1 MAKVVGP
8 LEDQV
13 RALVRAGRKIN
24 AIKLVRE
31 QTGIGLKEAKDAVDE
46 FEATGWL
53 RLPGD
58 ARPYPAMKASY
69 GPAWPD
75 LLEHLR
81 RMKSQRQA
89 IEAIKLI
96 REHTGLGLKEAK
108 DIYDQL

>member
-1 MAKVVGP
+1 MAKVIGP

-13 RALVRAGRKIN
+13 RALVRAGKKIN

-31 QTGIGLKEAKDAVDE
+31 HTGIGLKEAKDAVEE

-53 RLPGD
+53 RLPGV
-58 ARPYPAMKASY
+58 AGPCAPGVAGPYAS
-69 GPAWPD
+69 PD

-81 RMKSQRQA
+81 WMKSQRRA
-89 IEAIKLI
+89 IEAIRLI
-96 REHTGLGLKEAK
+96 REHTGLGLREAK